1 MANRK
6 LVLRFTGAS
15 PYKIA
20 QQVRPG
26 VRDDYGLLV
35 PDAVGSWVVDEINS
49 RSTALGTVSSISV
62 IEYKAIPYKDDAA

>member
-6 LVLRFTGAS
+6 LVLRFSGGS

-20 QQVRPG
+20 DQVKPG

-35 PDAVGSWVVDEINS
+35 PELEVGSWKVDEINS
-49 RSTALGTVSSISV
+49 RTTALGTTASVSL
-62 IEYKAIPYKDDAA
+62 IEYKSIPYTE

>member
-6 LVLRFTGAS
+6 LVLRFSGNS

-20 QQVRPG
+20 EQVKPG
-26 VRDDYGLLV
+26 LRDDYGLLV

-49 RSTALGTVSSISV
+49 RTNALGMTSSISI
-62 IEYKAIPYKDDAA
+62 IEYKSIPYKDA